1 MAKIIIKYKSPD
13 TDIPNKRF
21 TSKKYDLKRLLF
33 DPNPQIDFIGGSYLM
48 LNDMEPEYT
57 EIVVLP

>member
-13 TDIPNKRF
+13 TDIPWKVY
-21 TSKKYDLKRLLF
+21 TSKKYDLKRLFF
-33 DPNPQIDFIGGSYLM
+33 DRNPQIDFIGGGYLM
-48 LNDMEPEYT
+48 LNEMEPEYT